1 MKSLRSVLLVIGI
14 AGVLAAA
21 YALIVR
27 QDWTSGIAGVVCGAS
42 LIVGAWQLK
51 DKQAEDLER

>member
-1 MKSLRSVLLVIGI
+1 MKSLRIVLQVIGV

-21 YALIVR
+21 YALIAR
-27 QDWTSGIAGVVCGAS
+27 QDWTGGIAGAVCGAS
-42 LIVGAWQLK
+42 LIVGAWQLN